1 MADDQAR
8 TGLSSS
14 ICEEALKRFG
24 QSDDSLANM
33 IEGHNIAV
41 RDFMLLSLVCDQ
53 NCFDVPQLRRAL
65 GLDELSI
72 FRCIERLANAGLVKP
87 DPSQPTQVRQ
97 ARVCATPT
105 GQALAKRILDSVGE
119 DA

>member
-8 TGLSSS
+8 IGLSSS
-14 ICEEALKRFG
+14 ICEEALRRFG

-72 FRCIERLANAGLVKP
+72 FRCIERLANAGLVQRDESTP
-87 DPSQPTQVRQ
+87 PQGRQ

-105 GQALAKRILDSVGE
+105 GQALAQRILESVGE
-119 DA
+119 NA